1 MNNNPK
7 NEKALNWD
15 PLIHFDPHE
24 LVPGIFWKN
33 PDIKKGS
40 SSPHVH
46 FYGKDEK
53 IVRLAYVLELP

>member
-1 MNNNPK
+1 MNSDLK
-7 NEKALNWD
+7 NEKAPFWD
-15 PLIHFDPHE
+15 TLIHFDPHE
-24 LVPGIFWKN
+24 LVRGSIIQNAK
-33 PDIKKGS
+33 IKKGS